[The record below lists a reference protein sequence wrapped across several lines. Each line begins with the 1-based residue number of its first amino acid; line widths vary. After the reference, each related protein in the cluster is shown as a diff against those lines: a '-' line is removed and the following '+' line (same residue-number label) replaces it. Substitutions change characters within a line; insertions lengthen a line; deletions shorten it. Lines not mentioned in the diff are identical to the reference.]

1 MIIDH
6 IRNREKYYFLGENYR
21 IALDYLAA
29 VTEDVAGIKQDVVL
43 KGEDVYVK
51 VRPMMTKAAADAQY
65 EAHARYADIHYLA
78 GGRELI
84 GYADVATMKPS
95 EYNAEK
101 DVMFLEGEGTML
113 PMTKGYFMITLA
125 DDAHKPAVGWTEEP
139 EKILKLIAK
148 VIL

>member
-6 IRNREKYYFLGENYR
+6 IRNREKYYCLGENYR
-21 IALDYLAA
+21 IALDYLAS
-29 VTEDVAGIKQDVVL
+29 VTEAVASVKQDVIL
-43 KGEDVYVK
+43 NGDSVYVK
-51 VRPMMTKAAADAQY
+51 VRPMMTKKAADAQY
-65 EAHARYADIHYLA
+65 EAHTRYADIHYLA

-84 GYADVATMKPS
+84 GYADTASMKPG

-101 DVMFLEGEGTML
+101 DVVFLEGQGTML
-113 PMTKGYFMITLA
+113 PLTEGYFMITLA
-125 DDAHKPAVGWTEEP
+125 DDAHKPAVGWTDEP

>member
-6 IRNREKYYFLGENYR
+6 IRNREKYYALGENYQ

-29 VTEDVAGIKQDVVL
+29 VTEDVAGVKQDVVL
-43 KGEDVYVK
+43 KGEEVFVK
-51 VRPMMTKAAADAQY
+51 VRPMMTKKAADAQY
-65 EAHARYADIHYLA
+65 EAHALYADIHYLA

-84 GYADVATMKPS
+84 GYADAASMKAGA
-95 EYNAEK
+95 YNAEK
-101 DVMFLEGEGTML
+101 DVVFLEGEGTML
-113 PMTKGYFMITLA
+113 PLTEGYFMITLA
-125 DDAHKPAVGWTEEP
+125 DDAHKPAVGWTDEP

>member
-6 IRNREKYYFLGENYR
+6 IRNREKYYCLGENYR
-21 IALDYLAA
+21 IALDYLAC
-29 VTEDVAGIKQDVVL
+29 VTEEVASVKQDVVL
-43 KGEDVYVK
+43 NGEAVYVK
-51 VRPMMTKAAADAQY
+51 VRPMMTKREEEAQY

-84 GYADVATMKPS
+84 GYADLASMKAG

-101 DVMFLEGEGTML
+101 DVVFLEGQGTML
-113 PMTKGYFMITLA
+113 PLTEGYFMITLA
-125 DDAHKPAVGWTEEP
+125 DDAHKPAVGWTDKP

-148 VIL
+148 VVL